1 MRTGWIR
8 LWRCVAWGGIG
19 LSLYAGWLTV
29 DDVRDR
35 SASEQAIAE
44 ACDRLVSGAAVM
56 DLHGG
61 TVRAKT
67 DDDNRIDT
75 HGPRGS
81 CTVYQA
87 SASGRTSGLFSLTV
101 RAGGE
106 AEPLNWIGD
115 RTEPFALPSP
125 ADRTP
130 KTDLTAV
137 ADRRPEPRPL
147 GDGSLGWY
155 GDWYTTVRAECGPGS
170 SATAPP
176 LLHITASADYDD
188 DVSGADR
195 ARLARIA
202 RSAAETLTRR
212 IGCRTRLSALPGG
225 EPAPVPAVLRPA
237 RSAGGSCAWFAGY
250 LRRSG
255 RGPLPDRALSVPV
268 LDTYPR
274 ESCLL
279 AVSPGQVR
287 RTAGGL
293 PEDKRDFAD
302 SAVTHSPWWLRTVTY
317 TGAEARTAGYETIDG
332 EDVVIKPGTA
342 GHANDVWWASS
353 VCGGKPAV
361 HTLGTSYAYDN
372 VLGSRTVSALFR
384 AYVDDIAGRRG
395 CTHVT
400 FPDTKDFG
408 DR

>member
-8 LWRCVAWGGIG
+8 LWRGVAWGGIG

-29 DDVRDR
+29 DDARDR
-35 SASEQAIAE
+35 SASERAIAE

-67 DDDNRIDT
+67 SADRIDT
-75 HGPRGS
+75 HGLRGS

-87 SASGRTSGLFSLTV
+87 SGSGRTRGLFSLAV
-101 RAGGE
+101 RTGGKR
-106 AEPLNWIGD
+106 EPLNRIGAGL
-115 RTEPFALPSP
+115 EPFALRTP
-125 ADRTP
+125 DRTD

-147 GDGSLGWY
+147 GDGTLGWY
-155 GDWYTTVRAECGPGS
+155 GNWYTTVRAECGPGS
-170 SATAPP
+170 SPTAPP

-202 RSAAETLTRR
+202 RSATETLTHR
-212 IGCRTRLSALPGG
+212 IGCRTRLPALPGG
-225 EPAPVPAVLRPA
+225 EPAPVPTVLRPA

-250 LRRSG
+250 LRRSDH
-255 RGPLPDRALSVPV
+255 GPLPDRALSVPV
-268 LDTYPR
+268 RDTYPL

-287 RTAGGL
+287 HTAGGL
-293 PEDKRDFAD
+293 PEDKRDYAD

-317 TGAEARTAGYETIDG
+317 TGAEARATGYESLDG
-332 EDVVIKPGTA
+332 EDIVIKPGTA
-342 GHANDVWWASS
+342 GQTNNVWWASS
-353 VCGGKPAV
+353 VCGGKPAL
-361 HTLGTSYAYDN
+361 HTLSSSYSYDN
-372 VLGSRTVSALFR
+372 VLGSRAVAALFR
-384 AYVDDIAGRRG
+384 AYVDDVAGRRG

-400 FPDTKDFG
+400 FPDAADSG

>member
-1 MRTGWIR
+1 M
-8 LWRCVAWGGIG
+8 AWGGIG

-29 DDVRDR
+29 DDIRDR
-35 SASEQAIAE
+35 SASEHAIAE

-67 DDDNRIDT
+67 DDDNRIDMR
-75 HGPRGS
+75 GRRGS
-81 CTVYQA
+81 CTVYEA
-87 SASGRTSGLFSLTV
+87 SASGRTTGLFSLTV
-101 RAGGE
+101 RSGGE

-115 RTEPFALPSP
+115 RTEPFALPNP
-125 ADRTP
+125 AERTP
-130 KTDLTAV
+130 NTDLTAV
-137 ADRRPEPRPL
+137 ADRRPEPWPL

-155 GDWYTTVRAECGPGS
+155 GNWYTTVRAECGPGS

-188 DVSGADR
+188 VSGADR

-202 RSAAETLTRR
+202 RSAAETLTHR
-212 IGCRTRLSALPGG
+212 IGCRTRLPALPGG
-225 EPAPVPAVLRPA
+225 EPAPVPTVLRPA

-250 LRRSG
+250 LRHSG
-255 RGPLPDRALSVPV
+255 HGPLPDRALTVPV
-268 LDTYPR
+268 RDTYPL
-274 ESCLL
+274 ENCLL

-287 RTAGGL
+287 HTAGGL

-317 TGAEARTAGYETIDG
+317 TGAEARVAGYETIDG
-332 EDVVIKPGTA
+332 EDTVIKPGTA
-342 GHANDVWWASS
+342 GHSNDVWWASS
-353 VCGGKPAV
+353 VCGGKPAL

-384 AYVDDIAGRRG
+384 AYVDDITARRG

-400 FPDTKDFG
+400 FPDGADLG
-408 DR
+408 HR

>member
-1 MRTGWIR
+1 MRAGWIR

-35 SASEQAIAE
+35 SASERAIAE

-61 TVRAKT
+61 TVRAKA
-67 DDDNRIDT
+67 DDDDRIDT
-75 HGPRGS
+75 HRPRSS

-87 SASGRTSGLFSLTV
+87 SASGRTSGLFTLAV
-101 RAGGE
+101 RSSSE

-115 RTEPFALPSP
+115 RTEPFALPDP

-188 DVSGADR
+188 VSGADR

-202 RSAAETLTRR
+202 RSAAETLAHR
-212 IGCRTRLSALPGG
+212 IGCRTRLSALPAG
-225 EPAPVPAVLRPA
+225 EPAPVPTVLRPA
-237 RSAGGSCAWFAGY
+237 RSADGSCAWFAGY
-250 LRRSG
+250 LRHSDH
-255 RGPLPDRALSVPV
+255 GPLPDRALSVPV
-268 LDTYPR
+268 RDTYPL

-287 RTAGGL
+287 HTAGGL
-293 PEDKRDFAD
+293 PEDKREFAD

-317 TGAEARTAGYETIDG
+317 TGAEARAAGYEAIDG
-332 EDVVIKPGTA
+332 EDVVIEPGTA
-342 GHANDVWWASS
+342 GHANDAWWASS
-353 VCGGKPAV
+353 VCGGEPAV
-361 HTLGTSYAYDN
+361 HTLSTGYAYDN

-384 AYVDDIAGRRG
+384 AYVDDITERRG

-400 FPDTKDFG
+400 FPDAADFG
-408 DR
+408 DG

>member
-1 MRTGWIR
+1 MRTGWVR
-8 LWRCVAWGGIG
+8 LWRGVAWGGIG

-35 SASEQAIAE
+35 SASERAIAE

-61 TVRAKT
+61 TVRAKAG
-67 DDDNRIDT
+67 DGDRIDARE
-75 HGPRGS
+75 PQSS

-87 SASGRTSGLFSLTV
+87 SGSGRTRGLFSLAV
-101 RAGGE
+101 RIGGKR
-106 AEPLNWIGD
+106 EPLNRIGAGL
-115 RTEPFALPSP
+115 EPFALRNP
-125 ADRTP
+125 DRTY

-147 GDGSLGWY
+147 GDGTLGWY
-155 GDWYTTVRAECGPGS
+155 GNWYTTVRAECGPGS

-176 LLHITASADYDD
+176 LLHITADADYDG

-202 RSAAETLTRR
+202 RSAAETLTHR
-212 IGCRTRLSALPGG
+212 IGCRTRLPALPGG
-225 EPAPVPAVLRPA
+225 EPAPVPTVLRPA
-237 RSAGGSCAWFAGY
+237 RSAGASCAWFAGY
-250 LRRSG
+250 LRHSDH
-255 RGPLPDRALSVPV
+255 GPLPDRALSVPV
-268 LDTYPR
+268 RDTHPL

-293 PEDKRDFAD
+293 PEDKRDYAD
-302 SAVTHSPWWLRTVTY
+302 RAEDSPWWLRTVTY
-317 TGAEARTAGYETIDG
+317 TGAEARATGYEPLGG

-342 GHANDVWWASS
+342 GQANGVWWASS
-353 VCGGKPAV
+353 VCGGEPAL
-361 HTLGTSYAYDN
+361 HTLSTSYEYDN
-372 VLGSRTVSALFR
+372 ALGSRTVSALFR
-384 AYVDDIAGRRG
+384 AYVDDIAGRKG

-400 FPDTKDFG
+400 FPDAADSG